1 MRLARS
7 GGMAGVVTTLY
18 VGVGMRHVFPIWS
31 GTFPEADAAIELIG
45 HWIVA
50 RTP

>member
-1 MRLARS
+1 
-7 GGMAGVVTTLY
+7 MAGVVTTLY
-18 VGVGMRHVFPIWS
+18 VGVGMQHVFPIWS